1 MFRKGGRGAPS
12 TGTLANSRGK
22 NHKVAKKE
30 QREATS
36 YQRLDFL
43 KEASAEEYEGELKK
57 YRDGYDIIY
66 AATPKFGYKDQA
78 ILPFLS
84 KELRFELLS
93 IKLGLIFAGSYND
106 VERNPLRRQDCR
118 LSHLDVGSV
127 VCHSMCV
134 HLVPKGCGAIIEA
147 ILKHFIGE
155 HLGHCVRG
163 EVRYVRTNLSL

>member
-12 TGTLANSRGK
+12 TGTLANRGK

-43 KEASAEEYEGELKK
+43 MEASAEEYLGELKK

-66 AATPKFGYKDQA
+66 AATPKFGYKEQA
-78 ILPFLS
+78 ILPYLS

-106 VERNPLRRQDCR
+106 SNALRRQDRR

-127 VCHSMCV
+127 VLHSMCI

-155 HLGHCVRG
+155 HLGHCVRR
-163 EVRYVRTNLSL
+163 EV